1 MKNSKII
8 PECWDEMTTKQFKYL
23 LRKIFVM
30 MRNPEISKDDVL
42 RDFADY
48 ILGRNNSLVGF
59 FDYLR
64 GHDNRLRSVKH
75 VDYMLLVNSAA
86 EILSWI
92 FEVENDEVYLNFD
105 TTKNLIPRIGKLIGP
120 QLAGYDLRFSE
131 YRKACWMYNR
141 YTIEHDMAS
150 LDGLVGILYRPQAP
164 KGDVNTFNGDYRE
177 PFNEYLISNY
187 AKRVKRVPEH
197 IKWGVY
203 LWFGNFCKYLMS
215 GEFCIDG
222 AEISFAP
229 LFQSGGD
236 PDGKR
241 DESLGM
247 TSVLFTLAESRTFGN
262 VDETDNAFL
271 FKVML
276 KLLNDDIT
284 AKNLK
289 KA

>member
-1 MKNSKII
+1 MLN
-8 PECWDEMTTKQFKYL
+8 T
-23 LRKIFVM
+23 
-30 MRNPEISKDDVL
+30 EISKDDVL
-42 RDFADY
+42 RDFANY
-48 ILGRNNSLVGF
+48 ILGRNNSLIGF
-59 FDYLR
+59 FDYLCGR
-64 GHDNRLRSVKH
+64 DNRLRLVKH
-75 VDYMLLVNSAA
+75 VDYLLMVNQAA

-92 FEVENDEVYLNFD
+92 FEVADDQVSLNFD

-120 QLAGYDLRFSE
+120 KSSGSDLHFGE

-150 LDGLVGILYRPQAP
+150 LDGLVGILYRPKAP
-164 KGDVNTFNGDYRE
+164 ELDMTKFDGDYRE
-177 PFNEYLISNY
+177 PFNEYLIARY
-187 AKRVKRVPEH
+187 AKRVKRVPENV
-197 IKWGVY
+197 KWGVY
-203 LWFGNFCKYLMS
+203 LWFGHFCKYLMS
-215 GEFCIDG
+215 GEFSIDG
-222 AEISFAP
+222 AEISFSP

-262 VDETDNAFL
+262 VDETDNALL

-289 KA
+289 KV

>member
-1 MKNSKII
+1 M
-8 PECWDEMTTKQFKYL
+8 Q
-23 LRKIFVM
+23 
-30 MRNPEISKDDVL
+30 NPDISKDDVL

-64 GHDNRLRSVKH
+64 GRDNRLRLVKH
-75 VDYMLLVNSAA
+75 VDYMILVNSAA

-92 FEVENDEVYLNFD
+92 FEVENDEVSLTFD
-105 TTKNLIPRIGKLIGP
+105 TTKNILPRIGKLIGP
-120 QLAGYDLRFSE
+120 KSAGSDLRFGE

-150 LDGLVGILYRPQAP
+150 LDGLVGILYRPSNSLRP
-164 KGDVNTFNGDYRE
+164 STSLRYLSTFNGDYRE
-177 PFNEYLISNY
+177 PFNEHLIGKY
-187 AKRVKRVPEH
+187 AKRVKKVPEH
-197 IKWGVY
+197 LKWGIY
-203 LWFGNFCKYLMS
+203 LWFGYFCQYLMT
-215 GEFCIDG
+215 GEFYIDG
-222 AEISFAP
+222 TEVSFAP

-236 PDGKR
+236 ADGKH

-247 TSVLFTLAESRTFGN
+247 TSVLFSLAESRTFGN
-262 VDETDNAFL
+262 VDETDNALL

-289 KA
+289 K